1 MPIAD
6 DLQDL
11 ALIDVVRRAGKAILK
26 HSTRWPDFD
35 KRIDLFYDVILN
47 DSKLGREHRIRVRVR
62 FTAESLIFH
71 DSDG

>member
-11 ALIDVVRRAGKAILK
+11 ALTDVVQRAGKAILK
-26 HSTRWPDFD
+26 HSERWPDFD
-35 KRIDLFYDVILN
+35 KRIDLFYDIVLH

-71 DSDG
+71 NTE

>member
-11 ALIDVVRRAGKAILK
+11 ALIDVVQRAGKAILK
-26 HSTRWPDFD
+26 HSTQWPDFD
-35 KRIDLFYDVILN
+35 KRIDLRYDLLLH
-47 DSKLGREHRIRVRVR
+47 DPKLGRDHRIRVRVR

>member
-1 MPIAD
+1 MPVAD
-6 DLQDL
+6 DLLSLPLDT
-11 ALIDVVRRAGKAILK
+11 VVQRAGKAILK

-35 KRIDLFYDVILN
+35 KRLDLFYDVVLH

-71 DSDG
+71 NTE